1 VSSDQEIQLNAVL
14 DWLESS
20 ACRSAD
26 RAAARRDG
34 GKHRTDSGE
43 VDGGRAAIP
52 DASLT
57 DIKASKLS
65 AMSIEDIGAHHVQ
78 GDVAL
83 LAGPGD
89 LGDAITAIGRHPI
102 AHGFSKA
109 GQQPSAR
116 IAYFRQGRAPSLRH
130 LGQIAVDVDSIAS
143 HDPIVRMTAGRRT
156 ASTTSQN
163 HLQLIRK
170 VYGERTHMQSEPAP
184 RAWPRDLARGEIEQS
199 LHGPGSPPDRR
210 PEGHAA
216 CWICAPAAE

>member
-1 VSSDQEIQLNAVL
+1 LQKYAPLFHCGTRASAAIGERASGSGED
-14 DWLESS
+14 SS

-34 GKHRTDSGE
+34 GKHRMDSGE
-43 VDGGRAAIP
+43 VDCGRAAIP

-78 GDVAL
+78 GDVSL

-89 LGDAITAIGRHPI
+89 LGDAVTAIGRHPI

-109 GQQPSAR
+109 GQQRSAR
-116 IAYFRQGRAPSLRH
+116 IAYFRQDRAPSLRH

-143 HDPIVRMTAGRRT
+143 HDPIVRTSARAGGQQPRR
-156 ASTTSQN
+156 
-163 HLQLIRK
+163 RK
-170 VYGERTHMQSEPAP
+170 T
-184 RAWPRDLARGEIEQS
+184 IFN
-199 LHGPGSPPDRR
+199 
-210 PEGHAA
+210 
-216 CWICAPAAE
+216 